1 MKQVIQN
8 FRSGVL
14 KVDEVPES
22 ICRSGG
28 ILVNNVASLVSA
40 GTEKMTVDLAQKSLV
55 GKAAERPDLVRQVW
69 AKLRKDGLMATLRTV
84 KAKLD
89 APIALGY
96 SCAGVV
102 REVGRDAEGFQPG
115 DRVACAGMNYASHAE
130 TIFVP
135 KNLAVK
141 IPDGVSF
148 DEAAF
153 VTLGAI
159 ALQGVRTAEVK
170 LGDAVAV
177 IGLGLLGQLTVQI
190 LKAAGCRVIGIDLE
204 ASKVALAVEF
214 GCDAA
219 VLRGDDVESAVKR
232 FTDNFGADAVIVTAA
247 ADTNDPIE
255 LAGVIARDRAIVSMV
270 GAVRMDIPRK
280 VYYEKELQLRL
291 SRSYGPGRY
300 DADYEERGKDY
311 PIGYVRWTERRNM
324 QEFLRLVAAKLV
336 KLDRLVTH
344 RIPIEQAEQ
353 AYDIITGK
361 TQQSYLGI
369 LLTYDE
375 TANGKSK
382 VVALNRTAKA
392 AEVRLGVIGAGNFAK
407 SVLLPR
413 LAKLGGVSLV
423 GLATATGRTAK
434 AVGEQFGFA
443 FCTTDYGELLQR
455 EDINTILIATRH
467 DTHAAMAAEAV
478 RAGKTVFVEKP
489 LATTEEGLAEVIAA
503 GQIVKP
509 EKDFSSTKAHEEST
523 KEKTGGIAF
532 LRDASCGF
540 VDKGFLQNNPL
551 PVLVGFNRRFS
562 SLSAELKQ
570 FFDGAGSLAITYRV
584 NAGEIPKESWIQ
596 QDEGGGRV
604 IGEVCHFVD
613 LLQFLTGADPAEVF
627 AYRSE
632 AGADTLS
639 VVIKFSDG
647 SVGNINYFSTG
658 DRGLPKER
666 MEVFGGGRSAVLDD
680 FRQLEMWRD
689 GKRKTSKRMSQ
700 DKGFDQELAA
710 FVGAVRSGEAMPIDW
725 RSQVMTTLATLR
737 IEDSLRSGRPES
749 VSL

>member
-14 KVDEVPES
+14 KVDDVPET
-22 ICRSGG
+22 ICRSNG
-28 ILVNNVASLVSA
+28 ILVGNVASLVSA

-55 GKAAERPDLVRQVW
+55 GKAKERPDLVRQVLG
-69 AKLRKDGLMATLRTV
+69 KLRRDGLMATLRTV

-102 REVGRDAEGFQPG
+102 REVGRGVQDFQVG

-141 IPDGVSF
+141 IPDGVNF

-204 ASKVALAVEF
+204 ASKVALAGEF
-214 GCDAA
+214 GCDAG
-219 VLRGDDVESAVKR
+219 VLRSDDVELAVKQ
-232 FTDNFGADAVIVTAA
+232 FTDGFGVDAVIVTAA
-247 ADTNDPIE
+247 ADTNDPID

-300 DADYEERGKDY
+300 DAEYEEQGRDY

-324 QEFLRLVAAKLV
+324 QEFLRLVAAKAV

-361 TQQSYLGI
+361 TPQNYLGI
-369 LLTYDE
+369 LLTYSQAADKRGE
-375 TANGKSK
+375 KLVS
-382 VVALNRTAKA
+382 LHSPRKA

-413 LAKLGGVSLV
+413 LAKLSGTSLI

-443 FCTTDYGELLQR
+443 FCSTEFRELLQR

-467 DTHAAMAAEAV
+467 DTHAKMTAEAV
-478 RAGKTVFVEKP
+478 RAGKTVFAEKP
-489 LATTEEGLAEVIAA
+489 LATTEEDLAGVVTAVEQSDGRI
-503 GQIVKP
+503 
-509 EKDFSSTKAHEEST
+509 
-523 KEKTGGIAF
+523 
-532 LRDASCGF
+532 
-540 VDKGFLQNNPL
+540 
-551 PVLVGFNRRFS
+551 LVGFNRRFS
-562 SLSAELKQ
+562 SLSVELKQ
-570 FFDGAGSLAITYRV
+570 FFAGAGALAITYRI
-584 NAGEIPKESWIQ
+584 NAGEIPQESWIQ
-596 QDEGGGRV
+596 QEEGGGRI
-604 IGEVCHFVD
+604 IGEACHFVD
-613 LLQFLTGADPAEVF
+613 LLQFLTGAEPAEVF
-627 AYRSE
+627 AYRNA
-632 AGADTLS
+632 AGSDTLS
-639 VVIKFSDG
+639 IVVKFRDG

-658 DRGLPKER
+658 DRALPKER
-666 MEVFGGGRSAVLDD
+666 VEVFGGGRSAVLDD
-680 FRQLEMWRD
+680 FRQLELWRD
-689 GKRKTSKRMSQ
+689 GKRKISKRMSQ

-710 FVGAVRSGEAMPIDW
+710 FAAAVRSGSEMPIPW
-725 RSQVMTTLATLR
+725 RSLVMTTLATLR
-737 IEDSLRSGRPES
+737 IEDSLRSGKPEAVVLRAES
-749 VSL
+749 

>member
-1 MKQVIQN
+1 
-8 FRSGVL
+8 
-14 KVDEVPES
+14 
-22 ICRSGG
+22 
-28 ILVNNVASLVSA
+28 
-40 GTEKMTVDLAQKSLV
+40 
-55 GKAAERPDLVRQVW
+55 
-69 AKLRKDGLMATLRTV
+69 
-84 KAKLD
+84 
-89 APIALGY
+89 
-96 SCAGVV
+96 
-102 REVGRDAEGFQPG
+102 
-115 DRVACAGMNYASHAE
+115 
-130 TIFVP
+130 
-135 KNLAVK
+135 
-141 IPDGVSF
+141 

-190 LKAAGCRVIGIDLE
+190 LKAAGCCVIGIDLE

-232 FTDNFGADAVIVTAA
+232 FTDSFGADAVIVTAA

-255 LAGVIARDRAIVSMV
+255 LAGAIARDRAIVSMV

-324 QEFLRLVAAKLV
+324 QEFLRLVATKAV

-344 RIPIEQAEQ
+344 RIPIKQAEQ
-353 AYDIITGK
+353 AYEIITGK
-361 TQQSYLGI
+361 TQQNYLGI
-369 LLTYDE
+369 LLTYSE
-375 TANGKSK
+375 TASGKSK
-382 VVALNRTAKA
+382 VVALNQTAKT

-413 LAKLGGVSLV
+413 LAKLGGISLI

-434 AVGEQFGFA
+434 AVGEQFGFE
-443 FCTTDYGELLQR
+443 FCTTDFRELLQR

-467 DTHAAMAAEAV
+467 DTHAAMTAEAV
-478 RAGKTVFVEKP
+478 GAGKTVFVEKP
-489 LATTEEGLAEVIAA
+489 LATTEEALAELVAA
-503 GQIVKP
+503 T
-509 EKDFSSTKAHEEST
+509 E
-523 KEKTGGIAF
+523 
-532 LRDASCGF
+532 
-540 VDKGFLQNNPL
+540 QNQGR
-551 PVLVGFNRRFS
+551 VLVGFNRRFS
-562 SLSAELKQ
+562 SLSAELKR
-570 FFDGAGSLAITYRV
+570 FFDGAGLLAIAYRV
-584 NAGEIPKESWIQ
+584 NAGDIPKESWIQ

-613 LLQFLTGADPAEVF
+613 LLQFLTGAEPVEVF

-647 SVGNINYFSTG
+647 SVGNINYFANG

-666 MEVFGGGRSAVLDD
+666 VEVFGGGRSAVLDD

-710 FVGAVRSGEAMPIDW
+710 FVAAVRSGEAMPIDW
-725 RSQVMTTLATLR
+725 RSLMMTSLATLR
-737 IEDSLRSGRPES
+737 IEDSLRSGKPEA
-749 VSL
+749 VSQYRDQ

>member
-1 MKQVIQN
+1 MKQVVQN

-14 KVDEVPES
+14 KVDDVPET

-55 GKAAERPDLVRQVW
+55 GKAAERPDLVRQVIN
-69 AKLRKDGLMATLRTV
+69 KFRKDGLMATLRTV
-84 KAKLD
+84 RAKLD
-89 APIALGY
+89 TPVALGY

-102 REVGRDAEGFQPG
+102 REAGRGVEDFQVG

-130 TIFVP
+130 TVFVP

-204 ASKVALAVEF
+204 TSKVELAREF
-214 GCDAA
+214 GCDAG
-219 VLRGDDVESAVKR
+219 VVRGDDVESAVKQ
-232 FTDNFGADAVIVTAA
+232 FTDNFGADAVIVAAA

-255 LAGVIARDRAIVSMV
+255 LAGVIARDRAIISMV
-270 GAVRMDIPRK
+270 GAVRMDVPRK

-324 QEFLRLVAAKLV
+324 QEFLRLVAAKSV
-336 KLDRLVTH
+336 KLERLITH

-361 TQQSYLGI
+361 TRQNYLGI
-369 LLTYDE
+369 LLTYGAAASDK
-375 TANGKSK
+375 AK

-392 AEVRLGVIGAGNFAK
+392 AEIRLGVIGAGNFAK

-434 AVGEQFGFA
+434 AVGEQIGFE
-443 FCTTDYGELLQR
+443 FCSTDYRELLQR

-467 DTHAAMAAEAV
+467 DTHAAMAAEAI

-489 LATTEEGLAEVIAA
+489 LAIDEAQLNEVVAA
-503 GQIVKP
+503 VEQ
-509 EKDFSSTKAHEEST
+509 S
-523 KEKTGGIAF
+523 GGRI
-532 LRDASCGF
+532 
-540 VDKGFLQNNPL
+540 
-551 PVLVGFNRRFS
+551 LVGFNRRFS
-562 SLSAELKQ
+562 SLSAEMKQ
-570 FFDGAGSLAITYRV
+570 FFDGAGALAITYRV

-604 IGEVCHFVD
+604 IGEVCHFID
-613 LLQFLTGADPAEVF
+613 LLQFLTSAEPTEVF
-627 AYRSE
+627 AYRSA

-639 VVIKFSDG
+639 IVIKFSDG
-647 SVGNINYFSTG
+647 SIGNINYFSTG

-666 MEVFGGGRSAVLDD
+666 VEVFGGGRSAVLDD

-710 FVGAVRSGEAMPIDW
+710 FVAAVRSGEAMPIDW
-725 RSQVMTTLATLR
+725 RGLMMTTLATLR
-737 IEDSLRSGRPES
+737 IEDSLRSGKPES
-749 VSL
+749 VSFGVEP

>member
-14 KVDEVPES
+14 KVDDVPET

-28 ILVNNVASLVSA
+28 ILVGNVASLVSA

-55 GKAAERPDLVRQVW
+55 GKAAERPDLVRQVIG
-69 AKLRKDGLMATLRTV
+69 KLRKDGLMATLRTV
-84 KAKLD
+84 KAKLET
-89 APIALGY
+89 PVALGY

-102 REVGRDAEGFQPG
+102 REIGRGAEEFQVG

-130 TIFVP
+130 TVFVP

-141 IPDGVSF
+141 IPDDVSF

-204 ASKVALAVEF
+204 ASKVELAREF
-214 GCDAA
+214 GCDAGI
-219 VLRGDDVESAVKR
+219 LRGNDVELAVR
-232 FTDNFGADAVIVTAA
+232 QFTDNFGVDAVIVTAA

-324 QEFLRLVAAKLV
+324 QEFLRLVAMKAV
-336 KLDRLVTH
+336 KLERLITH

-361 TQQSYLGI
+361 TQQNYLGI
-369 LLTYDE
+369 LLTYDV
-375 TANGKSK
+375 TANRNEN
-382 VVALNRTAKA
+382 VIALGSTRKTAD
-392 AEVRLGVIGAGNFAK
+392 VRLGVIGAGNFAK
-407 SVLLPR
+407 SILLPR
-413 LAKLGGVSLV
+413 LAKLNGVSLV

-434 AVGEQFGFA
+434 AVGEQFGFE
-443 FCTTDYGELLQR
+443 FCTTDYRELLRR
-455 EDINTILIATRH
+455 EDINTVLIATRH

-489 LATTEEGLAEVIAA
+489 LATTEEGLAELVSAVEQGDGRI
-503 GQIVKP
+503 
-509 EKDFSSTKAHEEST
+509 
-523 KEKTGGIAF
+523 
-532 LRDASCGF
+532 
-540 VDKGFLQNNPL
+540 
-551 PVLVGFNRRFS
+551 LVGFNRRFS
-562 SLSAELKQ
+562 SLVVEMKQ
-570 FFDGAGSLAITYRV
+570 FFDGAGSLAIAYRV

-596 QDEGGGRV
+596 QDEGGGRI

-613 LLQFLTGADPAEVF
+613 LLQFLTSAEPTEVF
-627 AYRSE
+627 ACRSA
-632 AGADTLS
+632 AGTDTLS
-639 VVIKFSDG
+639 IIVKFSDG
-647 SVGNINYFSTG
+647 SVGNINYFANG

-666 MEVFGGGRSAVLDD
+666 VEVFGGGRSAVLDD
-680 FRQLEMWRD
+680 FRQLELWRD
-689 GKRKTSKRMSQ
+689 GKRKTSKRLSQ
-700 DKGFDQELAA
+700 DKGFDQELSA
-710 FVGAVRSGEAMPIDW
+710 FVAAVREGSEMPIGW
-725 RSQVMTTLATLR
+725 RSLMLTTLATLR
-737 IEDSLRSGRPES
+737 IEDSLRSGKPEI
-749 VSL
+749 VNLKFEI

>member
-14 KVDEVPES
+14 KVDDVPETV
-22 ICRSGG
+22 CRSGG

-55 GKAAERPDLVRQVW
+55 GKAKERPDLVRQVW
-69 AKLRKDGLMATLRTV
+69 GKLRKDGLMATLRTV

-96 SCAGVV
+96 SCAGIV
-102 REVGRDAEGFQPG
+102 REVGRDAEGVQPG

-153 VTLGAI
+153 VTLGSI
-159 ALQGVRTAEVK
+159 ALQGVRIAEVK

-204 ASKVALAVEF
+204 ASKVELAREF

-219 VLRGDDVESAVKR
+219 VLRGGDVESAVKQ
-232 FTDNFGADAVIVTAA
+232 FTDGFGADAVIVAAA

-270 GAVRMDIPRK
+270 GAVRMDVPRK

-324 QEFLRLVAAKLV
+324 QEFLRLVAAKSV
-336 KLDRLVTH
+336 KLERLITH

-353 AYDIITGK
+353 AYEIITGK
-361 TQQSYLGI
+361 TRQNYLGI
-369 LLTYDE
+369 LLTYD
-375 TANGKSK
+375 AAASDKAK

-392 AEVRLGVIGAGNFAK
+392 ADVRLGVIGAGNFAK

-434 AVGEQFGFA
+434 AVGEQIGFE
-443 FCTTDYGELLQR
+443 FCSTDYRELLQR

-467 DTHAAMAAEAV
+467 DTHAAMAAEAI

-489 LATTEEGLAEVIAA
+489 LAIDEAQLNEVVAA
-503 GQIVKP
+503 VEQ
-509 EKDFSSTKAHEEST
+509 S
-523 KEKTGGIAF
+523 GGRI
-532 LRDASCGF
+532 
-540 VDKGFLQNNPL
+540 
-551 PVLVGFNRRFS
+551 LVGFNRRFS
-562 SLSAELKQ
+562 SLSAEMKQ
-570 FFDGAGSLAITYRV
+570 FFDGAGALAITYRV

-604 IGEVCHFVD
+604 IGEVCHFID
-613 LLQFLTGADPAEVF
+613 LLQFLTSAEPTEVF
-627 AYRSE
+627 AYRSA

-639 VVIKFSDG
+639 IVIKFSDG
-647 SVGNINYFSTG
+647 SIGNINYFANG
-658 DRGLPKER
+658 DRALPKER
-666 MEVFGGGRSAVLDD
+666 VEVFGGGRSAVLDD

-710 FVGAVRSGEAMPIDW
+710 FVAAVRSGEAMPIDW
-725 RSQVMTTLATLR
+725 RGLMMTTLATLR
-737 IEDSLRSGRPES
+737 IEDSLRSGKPES
-749 VSL
+749 VSFGVEP

>member
-14 KVDEVPES
+14 KVDDVPET

-102 REVGRDAEGFQPG
+102 REVGRDAEGFQSG

-219 VLRGDDVESAVKR
+219 VLRGDDVEAAVKR
-232 FTDNFGADAVIVTAA
+232 FTDGFGADAVIVTAA

-270 GAVRMDIPRK
+270 GAVRMDVPRK

-300 DADYEERGKDY
+300 DADYEERGRDY

-336 KLDRLVTH
+336 KLDRLITH

-353 AYDIITGK
+353 AYEIITGK

-423 GLATATGRTAK
+423 GLTTATGRTAK
-434 AVGEQFGFA
+434 AVGEQFGFE
-443 FCTTDYGELLQR
+443 FCSTDYRELLQR
-455 EDINTILIATRH
+455 ADINTVLIATRH
-467 DTHAAMAAEAV
+467 DTHAAITAEAV

-489 LATTEEGLAEVIAA
+489 LATTEEALAELVAA
-503 GQIVKP
+503 VEQTNG
-509 EKDFSSTKAHEEST
+509 
-523 KEKTGGIAF
+523 
-532 LRDASCGF
+532 C
-540 VDKGFLQNNPL
+540 
-551 PVLVGFNRRFS
+551 VLVGFNRRFS
-562 SLSAELKQ
+562 SLAAEMKQ

-613 LLQFLTGADPAEVF
+613 LLQFLTGAEPVEVF

-639 VVIKFSDG
+639 VVIKFGDG
-647 SVGNINYFSTG
+647 SVGNINYFANG

-666 MEVFGGGRSAVLDD
+666 VEVFGGGRSAILDD

-710 FVGAVRSGEAMPIDW
+710 FVMAVRSGEAMPIDW

-737 IEDSLRSGRPES
+737 IEDSLRSGKPET

>member
-1 MKQVIQN
+1 
-8 FRSGVL
+8 
-14 KVDEVPES
+14 
-22 ICRSGG
+22 
-28 ILVNNVASLVSA
+28 
-40 GTEKMTVDLAQKSLV
+40 
-55 GKAAERPDLVRQVW
+55 
-69 AKLRKDGLMATLRTV
+69 
-84 KAKLD
+84 
-89 APIALGY
+89 
-96 SCAGVV
+96 
-102 REVGRDAEGFQPG
+102 
-115 DRVACAGMNYASHAE
+115 
-130 TIFVP
+130 
-135 KNLAVK
+135 
-141 IPDGVSF
+141 
-148 DEAAF
+148 
-153 VTLGAI
+153 
-159 ALQGVRTAEVK
+159 VK

-219 VLRGDDVESAVKR
+219 VLRGDDVEAAVKR
-232 FTDNFGADAVIVTAA
+232 FTDSFGADAVIVTAA

-270 GAVRMDIPRK
+270 GAVRMDVPRK

-382 VVALNRTAKA
+382 VVALNRTAKT

-434 AVGEQFGFA
+434 AVGEQFGFE
-443 FCTTDYGELLQR
+443 FCSTDYRELLQR

-467 DTHAAMAAEAV
+467 DTHAVMAAEAV

-489 LATTEEGLAEVIAA
+489 LATTEAALAELVSA
-503 GQIVKP
+503 V
-509 EKDFSSTKAHEEST
+509 E
-523 KEKTGGIAF
+523 
-532 LRDASCGF
+532 
-540 VDKGFLQNNPL
+540 QNQAR
-551 PVLVGFNRRFS
+551 VLVGFNRRFS
-562 SLSAELKQ
+562 SLSAEMKQ
-570 FFDGAGSLAITYRV
+570 FFGGAGSLAITYRV

-604 IGEVCHFVD
+604 IGEVCHFMD
-613 LLQFLTGADPAEVF
+613 FLQFLTAAEPTEVF
-627 AYRSE
+627 AYRSA

-639 VVIKFSDG
+639 IVIKFSDG

-666 MEVFGGGRSAVLDD
+666 VEVFGGGRSAVLDD

-710 FVGAVRSGEAMPIDW
+710 FVMAVRSGEEMPIDW

-737 IEDSLRSGRPES
+737 IEDSLRSGKPEA
-749 VSL
+749 VSQYRDQ